1 MGEVG
6 EPVVLHGRRVTLRPI
21 EPEDFG
27 AWQALRRRNRDRL
40 AKWEPLR
47 VPGKPDPAED
57 RQAFASRCGARRRE
71 RQLGTGWGFGVFL
84 GDDLMGEMNL
94 SNVVRGAFHSAHVGY
109 WIDEQ
114 QVGSGFTP
122 EALVVLARFAFE
134 QLDLHRL
141 QVAIVP
147 RNAASR
153 RVVDKVGLRCEGLA
167 ERYLEIN
174 GVWEDHLRYAITA
187 EEWQVRSVEL
197 KRAWLG

>member
-1 MGEVG
+1 VGEVC
-6 EPVVLHGRRVTLRPI
+6 ETPVLHGRRVTLRPI
-21 EPEDFG
+21 EPEDFE
-27 AWQALRRRNRDRL
+27 AWRALRRRNRERL
-40 AKWEPLR
+40 AIWEPR
-47 VPGKPDPAED
+47 RTPGQPDPAED
-57 RQAFASRCGARRRE
+57 RQAFSSRCGARRRE
-71 RQLGTGWGFGVFL
+71 RQLSTGWGFGMFL
-84 GDDLMGEMNL
+84 GGSLMGEMNL
-94 SNVVRGAFHSAHVGY
+94 SNLVRGAFHSAHVGY
-109 WIDEQ
+109 WIDKQ
-114 QVGSGFTP
+114 QAGCGYTP

-187 EEWQVRSVEL
+187 EEWGVRSVEL
-197 KRAWLG
+197 KRDWLD

>member
-114 QVGSGFTP
+114 QAGSGFTP

-187 EEWQVRSVEL
+187 EEWQVWSVEL